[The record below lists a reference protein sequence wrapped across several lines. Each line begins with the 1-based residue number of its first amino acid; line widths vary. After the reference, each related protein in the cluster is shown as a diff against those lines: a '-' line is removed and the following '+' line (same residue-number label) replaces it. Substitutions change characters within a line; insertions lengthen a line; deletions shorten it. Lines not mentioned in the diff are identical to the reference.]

1 MQNVVISVHIPKTGG
16 TSFRQILQGTFG
28 GEIIEDYDWLERPG
42 VLSGTALSGSDEDI
56 RKALRHVRC
65 IHGHFPAQK
74 YKRLFE
80 VEGIRPIFI
89 TWLRDPVERAA
100 SAYYFLRSNPSHQPI
115 EKMPP
120 WEHAAK
126 TMDAEEF
133 LTKTKY
139 GENRQFAQ
147 LRNMP
152 IEEFAF
158 VGCTEAYDASIEV
171 FTRLFRPD
179 RKIAE
184 IPTERRNPDRK
195 GTRYD
200 LTPRIRKA
208 LVDMNVRDAALHRYA
223 QGWVAGAHKV
233 LQTT

>member
-1 MQNVVISVHIPKTGG
+1 MQDVVISVHIPKTGG
-16 TSFRQILQGTFG
+16 TSFRRILQDTFN
-28 GEIIEDYDWLERPG
+28 GEVVEDYDWLERPA
-42 VLSGTALSGSDEDI
+42 VLSGPALSGSDDDI
-56 RKALRHVRC
+56 RNALCNVRC

-74 YKRLFE
+74 YKRLHE

-89 TWLRDPVERAA
+89 TWLRDPVERAV
-100 SAYYFLRSNPSHQPI
+100 SAYYFLRSNPTDQSI
-115 EKMPP
+115 DEMPP

-158 VGCTEAYDASIEV
+158 VGCTEAYDASIEI
-171 FTRLFRPD
+171 FTKLFRPD
-179 RKIAE
+179 GKIPE

-195 GTRYD
+195 GSRYE

-208 LVDMNVRDAALHRYA
+208 LVDMNARDDALHRYA
-223 QGWVAGAHKV
+223 QGWVAGAYKM
-233 LQTT
+233 LQAT